1 MEIDSSSGYRKL
13 TFLADEGFQA
23 IVMELLG
30 KQEITGNNFNI
41 LVKGLLLDAWT
52 KGEGKPVV
60 INRSM
65 NMVCIDPLQRA

>member
-1 MEIDSSSGYRKL
+1 MDVDINGKRKL
-13 TFLADEGFQA
+13 TFLADEGYQA

-30 KQEITGNNFNI
+30 KQEITGHNFNI
-41 LVKGLLLDAWT
+41 LIRGLLLDAWT

-65 NMVCIDPLQRA
+65 NMVCVDPLQRE